1 MPADWIDE
9 HDEPMDDLETAD
21 EVVDEVVEEPVEE
34 PAEQTDD
41 VTDDAADD
49 AAAEKTEKQTV
60 PLAAHLEERNKL
72 TARIDQLERR
82 LQSTEMSGETQREL
96 LDNLRRLRAERKAET
111 EKIEAEPEI
120 DYLEDPKG
128 YVDSKLDKT
137 LAELREAKEQGTKLE
152 QAQKQ
157 QAVMQQVVTNAA
169 SQEQAFVKET
179 PDYYNALGR
188 IREVMSSQL
197 KLQYPDATDAQIQQT
212 VAQRELAEAANIL
225 SRGGNVAQ
233 YAYQYAK
240 TLGYTPPEPEK
251 DGKTKDDELAAMRA
265 RRDKAEGM
273 GGSGSGID
281 DLLDADDD
289 EFEAAWKETFGS
301 Q

>member
-34 PAEQTDD
+34 PAEVADE
-41 VTDDAADD
+41 VTDDD
-49 AAAEKTEKQTV
+49 AAEKTEKQTV

-82 LQSTEMSGETQREL
+82 LQSTEVSGETQREL

>member
-21 EVVDEVVEEPVEE
+21 EVVDEVVEEPVDE
-34 PAEQTDD
+34 PVEQTDE
-41 VTDDAADD
+41 VTDDAA
-49 AAAEKTEKQTV
+49 EKPEKQTV

-82 LQSTEMSGETQREL
+82 LQSTEVSGETQREL

-301 Q
+301 AS